1 MKPKDWDQIEGLF
14 HAALAMK
21 AGQRA
26 RYLRQACAENE
37 SLQKEVESL
46 ISALESSNGL
56 MEQSAFEL
64 GMKVLLG
71 NQADSMVGKVVGA
84 YEIQKL
90 LGKGGM
96 GEVYLAEDT
105 RLGRK
110 VALKFL
116 SPEFVGD
123 HWAKRQLIKEAQAVA
138 ILDHPNI
145 CPVYGIEEHEGHR
158 FIVMQY
164 VEGETLADMIRTQV
178 LSADWLLPLSQ
189 QIVGA
194 LAEAHAHGI
203 IHRDIK
209 PRNIMVTNSGQVKV
223 LDFGLAKTIQQK
235 QSTEAAAESVS
246 HLSQLGLVPGTVA
259 YMSPEQ
265 LRGEKLDYRSDIF
278 SLGTVLYEMVT
289 AKNPYAHETNAEIIS
304 AVLTIRPVPFRQT
317 SAQTSR
323 EFDRIVQK
331 CLEKKKEDRY
341 QSATDLLL
349 DLEAD
354 HKHLVGRNALGRYL
368 NTRVIAALAA
378 FILLVVVSAFIY
390 FHLTGPRSVAVLPV
404 INESGDSSLDYL
416 GEGLTD
422 NIINKL
428 SGLSK
433 LRVKPLTVVQGY
445 KGQGIDP
452 GKVARGLNVDAIL
465 VGKISGNRGSLV
477 LRTSLISAED
487 GAELWSEQSALD
499 LENVFPIEQEVSQK
513 VTSTLELWSRGDENR
528 IRAAR
533 QATNPE
539 ARNEYMLGRYYWRN
553 RDNNHTLKD
562 AIVHFNAAIR
572 LDPNYAGAYAGLA
585 DCYALGNVVSYP
597 DLGLTTSE
605 AMNRAERA
613 AKDALE
619 RDENLAEAHTSLGFV
634 NMKFHRNWRE
644 SEREFK
650 IAIELKPDYALAYY
664 GYSNLRSI
672 IGPQS
677 EALTLSHRAKEL
689 DPFSPVTAYNF
700 CREYYYARVYDE
712 ASRCF
717 DKLVQDNPDYTNGQY
732 GRGIV
737 YLKRGLNQEAIL
749 LLESLYAKD
758 KRSAAAALGYAYG
771 ITGNRDAARKVLAEM
786 EILRSQVYIPS
797 QEFVLVYLGLG
808 DNENTFSWLRKAV
821 AEHTASTAYIAVDP
835 MYDSIRSDARF
846 VEIETSLNLPA
857 QPAP

>member
-1 MKPKDWDQIEGLF
+1 MKTREWDEIERLF
-14 HAALAMK
+14 HAALTLGSAQR
-21 AGQRA
+21 GQ
-26 RYLRQACAENE
+26 YLLQACSGNE
-37 SLQKEVESL
+37 GLQKEVESL
-46 ISALESSNGL
+46 IGALEDSNGL
-56 MEQSAFEL
+56 MEQPVFEL
-64 GMKVLLG
+64 GLKVLG
-71 NQADSMVGKVVGA
+71 SNADLMVGK
-84 YEIQKL
+84 EIGTYKIL
-90 LGKGGM
+90 KVLGRGGM

-123 HWAKRQLIKEAQAVA
+123 NWAKRQLVKEAQSVA

-145 CPVYGIEEHEGHR
+145 CHVYGIEEHDGHS

-164 VEGETLADMIRTQV
+164 VEGETLAVMIRSQA
-178 LSADWLLPLSQ
+178 LSADRLLLLSQ

-209 PRNIMVTNSGQVKV
+209 PKNIMVMNSGQVKV
-223 LDFGLAKTIQQK
+223 LDFGLAKTILQK
-235 QSTEAAAESVS
+235 QSSEAAADSLS
-246 HLSQLGLVPGTVA
+246 HLSQFGLVPGTIA

-265 LRGEKLDYRSDIF
+265 LRGERLDYRSDIF
-278 SLGTVLYEMVT
+278 SVGTVLYEMVT
-289 AKNPYAHETNAEIIS
+289 GRNPYARETNADIIS
-304 AVLTIRPVPFRQT
+304 AVLTIKPSPFRLT

-341 QSATDLLL
+341 QAVSDLLL
-349 DLEAD
+349 DLEVD
-354 HKHLVGRNALGRYL
+354 HQHSVGRSILDKYFPIR
-368 NTRVIAALAA
+368 TTVSLASLM
-378 FILLVVVSAFIY
+378 LLAVVLAFIY
-390 FHLTGPRSVAVLPV
+390 SHFNVPRSVAVLPV
-404 INESGDSSLDYL
+404 INESGDPSLDYL
-416 GEGLTD
+416 GDGLAD

-433 LRVKPLTVVQGY
+433 LRVKPWTVVLGY

-452 GKVARGLNVDAIL
+452 GQVARALKVDAIL
-465 VGKISGNRGSLV
+465 VGKVSGTRGSLV
-477 LRTSLISAED
+477 LQMSLISSED
-487 GAELWSEQSALD
+487 GKELWGQQRAID
-499 LENVFPIEQEVSQK
+499 LENVVPIEQEVSQK

-533 QATNPE
+533 QSTNPE

-562 AIVHFNAAIR
+562 AIDHFSAAIK
-572 LDPNYAGAYAGLA
+572 LDPNYAEAYAGLA

-597 DLGLTTSE
+597 DLGLTTME

-619 RDENLAEAHTSLGFV
+619 HNENLAEAYTSLGFV

-644 SEREFK
+644 AEREFK
-650 IAIELKPDYALAYY
+650 TAIELKPDYALAYY

-672 IGPQS
+672 LGPQS
-677 EALTLSHRAKEL
+677 EALTLSLRAKEL
-689 DPFSPVTAYNF
+689 DPFSPVTAYNL
-700 CREYYYARVYDE
+700 CREYYYARIYDE

-717 DKLVQDNPDYTNGQY
+717 DKLVQENPDYTNGQY

-737 YLKRGLNQEAIL
+737 YLKKGLSHDAIT

-786 EILRSQVYIPS
+786 GVLQGQVYIPS

-808 DNENTFSWLRKAV
+808 DNENTFFWLRKAV
-821 AEHTASTAYIAVDP
+821 TENTAASAYIAVDP
-835 MYDSIRSDARF
+835 IYDPIRSDPRF
-846 VEIETSLNLPA
+846 IDIEASLNLPEH
-857 QPAP
+857 PAL